1 MVSQKKIGGNTMVSM
16 VAHTSS
22 QHTATSRQERVPEML
37 QTVFLSSNRGK
48 DVSVAPPERV
58 ASKTFFKNWFFQRQT
73 TAPIVPRT
81 QKLYRSLIFPYPE
94 PKNNESSSESE
105 TVVSDESQKNTIQQP
120 SPPPVNSRSPGSS
133 PREPKARKKEPAP
146 FTTAPIVMS
155 PQGYLDSL
163 LRQRGYS
170 SQKFRTLET
179 AYYNKPTP
187 LQLASY
193 HVHLVEVMK
202 QNDGKSLQELIRA
215 GLSRNPCNQ
224 HGESL
229 VHTVCRRGDYKLL
242 QVMIGVGASLQ
253 VSDDHGR
260 TPLHDACW
268 SWSSSFA
275 AVDIVLQHDP
285 HLIHMMDARGATPLM
300 YVRNE
305 NWPSWLKF
313 LRSRTEIYWP
323 RRNVEKEGKQPPP
336 SLTLEGPNTRPMPN
350 PEDALPIDLAT
361 MVASG
366 RITPNEAAFLRIE
379 YSDDDSEDDSE
390 SGSYSDSDYSDSD
403 YSDSEIED
411 EEEEGEEGCPDAL
424 NLSSESS
431 DSPNSLSMQEA
442 SQEEDEDDADFFDE
456 SEIAELIR
464 GITAPG
470 ERKAVW
476 TSSHG

>member
-1 MVSQKKIGGNTMVSM
+1 
-16 VAHTSS
+16 
-22 QHTATSRQERVPEML
+22 ML

-48 DVSVAPPERV
+48 DVSVAPSERV

-73 TAPIVPRT
+73 TAPVVPRT
-81 QKLYRSLIFPYPE
+81 QKLYRSMIFYPDS
-94 PKNNESSSESE
+94 NNNDSSLESE
-105 TVVSDESQKNTIQQP
+105 IVVSDESQKNTIQQP
-120 SPPPVNSRSPGSS
+120 SPPPVNSASPRSSPRSS
-133 PREPKARKKEPAP
+133 PREPKARIKETTPS
-146 FTTAPIVMS
+146 TTAPIVIS

-163 LRQRGYS
+163 LQQRGYS
-170 SQKFRTLET
+170 SQKFRALET

-202 QNDGKSLQELIRA
+202 HNDGKSLQELIRA

-253 VSDDHGR
+253 VADDHGR

-285 HLIHMMDARGATPLM
+285 RLIHMMDARGATPLM

-336 SLTLEGPNTRPMPN
+336 PLTLEGPNTRPMPN

-379 YSDDDSEDDSE
+379 DSDDDGEDDS
-390 SGSYSDSDYSDSD
+390 GSTCHSDSDYSDSD
-403 YSDSEIED
+403 YSDSEMED
-411 EEEEGEEGCPDAL
+411 VEEEGEEDCPDAL
-424 NLSSESS
+424 NLSNGSI
-431 DSPNSLSMQEA
+431 DSPRRLSMQEA
-442 SQEEDEDDADFFDE
+442 SQEEDEDDSEIFDE

-476 TSSHG
+476 TSNHC